1 MEMKITWV
9 TAEFVNM
16 DINSNQWWWIVHK
29 GPLTAVDNGEKNEE
43 SKSAFLKLYKDR
55 PSLWL

>member
-29 GPLTAVDNGEKNEE
+29 RPLTAVDNGEKNEE
-43 SKSAFLKLYKDR
+43 SKSAF
-55 PSLWL
+55 